1 VRASVAVRSL
11 LLLCLVASPLVA
23 QRDAILV
30 SPTWLASHLKDA
42 NLVLLHVG
50 DREEYERAH
59 IPGARFVNIDAISVS
74 DHSGKGLMLEMPA
87 AEKLREGLA
96 SLGISDNSRIIV
108 YFAKDWVTPATRV
121 MFTLDYAGLG
131 GRSSLLDGGMNA
143 WTRGGNQ
150 TASDE
155 TASRIGTL
163 SALKVNPIV
172 VDAEFV
178 RSHVGKPGYSVVDG
192 RAASFYDGVQTG
204 SSHDFKHKTGHVAGA
219 KSFPFTEIADDQL
232 LLKSS
237 EQLAGLFA
245 KAGVVRGDTVIG
257 YCHIGQQATGMLFAA
272 RSLGFQVRLYD
283 GSFEDWSHRDLPV
296 ETTKKP

>member
-1 VRASVAVRSL
+1 VAIRSL
-11 LLLCLVASPLVA
+11 LLCCLVASPLVA

-30 SPTWLASHLKDA
+30 SSTWLASHLKDP

-96 SLGISDNSRIIV
+96 SLGISDNSRVVV
-108 YFAKDWVTPATRV
+108 YFGKDWVTPATRV

-131 GRSSLLDGGMNA
+131 SASSLLDGGMSA
-143 WTRGGNQ
+143 WTRAGNQ
-150 TASDE
+150 TTSDLP
-155 TASRIGTL
+155 TSRAGTL
-163 SALKVNPIV
+163 SALKLNPIV
-172 VDAEFV
+172 VDAEFL

-204 SSHDFKHKTGHVAGA
+204 GSHDAKHKTGHVAGA
-219 KSFPFTEIADDQL
+219 KSIPFTEIADDQL

-237 EQLAGLFA
+237 EQLTALFA
-245 KAGVVRGDTVIG
+245 KAGVGRGDTVIG

-296 ETTKKP
+296 ETTKTP